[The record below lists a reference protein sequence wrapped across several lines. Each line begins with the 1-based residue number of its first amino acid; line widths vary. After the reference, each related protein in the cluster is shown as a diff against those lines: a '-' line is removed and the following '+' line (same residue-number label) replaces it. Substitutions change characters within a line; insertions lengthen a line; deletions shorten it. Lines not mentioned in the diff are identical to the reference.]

1 MVQFNRNMKKINFP
15 LIILLIL
22 ALLPSP
28 KVQSQGGQTDWW
40 YFGAQAGVHFNTSPT
55 AVTNGALATQE
66 GVATISDVNGTLLFY
81 SDGVTV
87 YNANH
92 STMTNGTGLLGG
104 GSSAQS
110 GVVVPRPGSSTE
122 YYLFTVSPY
131 GSNNGLRYS
140 HIDMAASSGLG
151 AVTNSQKNV
160 WMMDQPTEK
169 IAVVPKQGGYWVICP
184 KHTTD
189 TIYAFAVSSAGVS
202 SAPVTGSTGVYTAN
216 PAGSVSYLKPNIAG
230 TRLVGGSYSAN
241 LIALYDFNKNT
252 GLATNGFT
260 FTGGSAQYANYGVEF
275 SPNGNLVYAQGW
287 GIGNT
292 RQYDI
297 TAGTAAQ
304 ISASVTNLGPNSSG
318 GGAIQLG
325 RDGKLYVSRYGQTY
339 LDCINNPDV
348 QGTGCSYTTSAV
360 SLSGRSCRWGLPTF
374 IQAFFGASLE
384 VSDNCFG
391 DTTYFS
397 ADTTNVDSIYW
408 DFGDTAS
415 GVDNY
420 ATGVIE
426 VGHLYTDT
434 GTYEVTLVVYNGSL
448 TDTVV
453 EEVFIYPRQVADF
466 GVAETTLCVG
476 LEFTLDVDQE
486 FATFEWH
493 DASTGATY
501 TVTYPDSLV
510 MVTVFGQCDTVSDT
524 LIINFV
530 YPFVLDIQNDTS
542 ICTYSN
548 LNLHT
553 DLPTSQYS
561 HIWSNGSTQNN
572 ITIDTAGTYMVTVTE
587 GICTYADT
595 IVITLY
601 PEVKVELGNDSN
613 FCYEPLVTLTP
624 KTQANVVSYLWNT
637 GSTSGTL
644 PISQTGL
651 YKVTATGVGGFCEAI
666 DSVEWK
672 LWFEPTIYFKE
683 GDDTSFCSNDVITLD
698 PIEQSAFPITY
709 LWNDNS
715 NQSFLNINHVGLY
728 WVEAQDE
735 NCAIRD
741 SIIVNL
747 YPELDVT
754 LGEDIF
760 TCDGKL
766 NTLTPV
772 TTIPVNNY
780 TWSDGSTNSTL
791 KIDRSGTYK
800 VNVDNNLCYASAS
813 INVFYFKYPE
823 FSLGNDTSLC
833 PDSEISFDITAP
845 FEDMEYFWSNG
856 SRTPT
861 QTLPAKH
868 GVTYW
873 VKATNKVCETTDS
886 IHVKVRSVP
895 NNFIGND
902 TAICEGSDLKLSVLN
917 DDRIKGYEWNT
928 EETKQSITVQ
938 DTGVYSVLIKDEF
951 CTTPGKIHVTYKNN
965 PTLANVEL
973 DAPVTICL
981 GNLINFDVNDNR
993 FTAYEWQDGSS
1004 SSRFT
1009 VQQEGIYWVKA
1020 THDCGVLSDT
1030 AIIEPCEC
1038 PIWLPTAFNPNGDE
1052 LNDTFIP
1059 HTECIFKKYKFAVYD
1074 RWGEEMFASEDPAK
1088 SWDGTF
1094 KSEKCSTGVYIWI
1107 LTFTTIWEGAVVDK
1121 QINGNVTITR

>member
-1 MVQFNRNMKKINFP
+1 MQ
-15 LIILLIL
+15 
-22 ALLPSP
+22 
-28 KVQSQGGQTDWW
+28 
-40 YFGAQAGVHFNTSPT
+40 
-55 AVTNGALATQE
+55 
-66 GVATISDVNGTLLFY
+66 
-81 SDGVTV
+81 
-87 YNANH
+87 
-92 STMTNGTGLLGG
+92 
-104 GSSAQS
+104 
-110 GVVVPRPGSSTE
+110 
-122 YYLFTVSPY
+122 
-131 GSNNGLRYS
+131 
-140 HIDMAASSGLG
+140 
-151 AVTNSQKNV
+151 
-160 WMMDQPTEK
+160 
-169 IAVVPKQGGYWVICP
+169 
-184 KHTTD
+184 
-189 TIYAFAVSSAGVS
+189 
-202 SAPVTGSTGVYTAN
+202 
-216 PAGSVSYLKPNIAG
+216 
-230 TRLVGGSYSAN
+230 
-241 LIALYDFNKNT
+241 
-252 GLATNGFT
+252 
-260 FTGGSAQYANYGVEF
+260 
-275 SPNGNLVYAQGW
+275 
-287 GIGNT
+287 IG
-292 RQYDI
+292 
-297 TAGTAAQ
+297 
-304 ISASVTNLGPNSSG
+304 P
-318 GGAIQLG
+318 
-325 RDGKLYVSRYGQTY
+325 DGKLYAARFSQTY
-339 LDCINNPDV
+339 ISCVANPDV
-348 QGTGCSYTTSAV
+348 QGTGAGWTNVAV
-360 SLSGRSCRWGLPTF
+360 SLSNGDVCRWGLPLF
-374 IQAFFGASLE
+374 LGAFFGASLE
-384 VSDNCFG
+384 VEDNCFG
-391 DTTYFS
+391 DTTYFT
-397 ADTTNVDSIYW
+397 ADTTNVDSIFW

-420 ATGVIE
+420 AMGVLE

-434 GTYEVTLVVYNGSL
+434 GTYEVTLVVYNGTY

-466 GVAETTLCVG
+466 GVAETTLCTG

-493 DASTGATY
+493 DASTGPTY

-524 LIINFV
+524 LIINFF
-530 YPFVLDIQNDTS
+530 YPFDLDVQDDTA
-542 ICTYSN
+542 ICTYSD

-553 DLPTSQYS
+553 DLSTAQYS

-587 GICTYADT
+587 GICIYADT
-595 IVITLY
+595 IVITHY
-601 PEVKVELGNDSN
+601 PEVKIELGNDSN

-637 GSTSGTL
+637 GATTGTL

-683 GDDTSFCSNDVITLD
+683 GDDTSFCSNDVLTLD

-735 NCAIRD
+735 NCSIRD

-754 LGEDIF
+754 LGEDVF

-973 DAPVTICL
+973 DAPATMCL
-981 GNLINFDVNDNR
+981 GDRINFDVNDDR

-1052 LNDTFIP
+1052 LNDAFVPKTDC
-1059 HTECIFKKYKFAVYD
+1059 TFKKYKFAIFD
-1074 RWGEEMFASEDPAK
+1074 RWGEELFASEDPTK
-1088 SWDGTF
+1088 SWDGSS
-1094 KSEKCSTGVYIWI
+1094 KGEKCTAGAYTWI
-1107 LTFTTIWEGAVVDK
+1107 LTFTAIREGELIDK
-1121 QINGNVTITR
+1121 QINGNVTLIR